1 MDLLTNRCEF
11 LPKSITGLSPSFSR
25 IIVLFLFLFILFYF
39 ILVVLS
45 LTFLQDADRSQ
56 VAIGIYPRGCVEK
69 LLTFLL
75 LVNIVPKSMD
85 SVFSLS

>member
-11 LPKSITGLSPSFSR
+11 LPKSITGLSPSFFAYYCF
-25 IIVLFLFLFILFYF
+25 VFIFISFIF

-45 LTFLQDADRSQ
+45 LTFLQDADRYQ

-69 LLTFLL
+69 LL
-75 LVNIVPKSMD
+75 
-85 SVFSLS
+85 